1 MFLYSRCVVAPWRRT
16 VVDLA
21 SPMLMHTQVL
31 SSFYAPEQGFREWPR
46 AWSQMWARAAL
57 GPVASNTAASK
68 SMHIFILV
76 AVCCWLF
83 CSYWGD
89 WGANTASPHLCQP
102 QCNWQ
107 TNRCTCQLGISVISI
122 LTSVTSERRPWGLK
136 AVYVPGAVPSQF
148 ASFVHY
154 PVRLLIFFF
163 IIKMLGSYKNNRFE
177 PSVHSFPFS
186 PPCSLYCL
194 YLSLVICIKLN
205 CFVFLIIKHS
215 M

>member
-122 LTSVTSERRPWGLK
+122 LISVTSERRPWGLK

-163 IIKMLGSYKNNRFE
+163 FLLSKCWVLTKITDLNHQFTASLSPLLAVCTVCIFLW
-177 PSVHSFPFS
+177 SFA
-186 PPCSLYCL
+186 
-194 YLSLVICIKLN
+194 
-205 CFVFLIIKHS
+205 
-215 M
+215 